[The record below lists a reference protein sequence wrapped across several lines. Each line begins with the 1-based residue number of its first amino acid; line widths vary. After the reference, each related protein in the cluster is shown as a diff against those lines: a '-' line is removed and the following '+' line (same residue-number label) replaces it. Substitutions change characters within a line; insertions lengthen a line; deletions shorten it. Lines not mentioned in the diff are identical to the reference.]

1 MFGVPLNRRVRLPN
15 QMPHLSH
22 NAKAELSGM
31 ELPLRSR
38 GPGAAVSNSTWR
50 GAPTI
55 KLGVAGR
62 RSTRETF
69 CVNRQRSR
77 EHKVPRSRAS
87 PAGPL
92 RGGALA
98 VASADLLNR
107 GVRLCR
113 CGGGKIPTAPD
124 LLRPSPFRAEEQ
136 ICAGAWG
143 LRWLRERWACGNL
156 TTGWSGP

>member
-1 MFGVPLNRRVRLPN
+1 MFGVPLNRSVRLPI
-15 QMPHLSH
+15 QVPHFIGTANVGLSV
-22 NAKAELSGM
+22 M

-38 GPGAAVSNSTWR
+38 GPGAAVSNSTR
-50 GAPTI
+50 RAALAI
-55 KLGVAGR
+55 KLSVAGR
-62 RSTRETF
+62 RSSRETR
-69 CVNRQRSR
+69 CVNPQRSG

-98 VASADLLNR
+98 VASADSLNR

-113 CGGGKIPTAPD
+113 CGGGKMPRAPD
-124 LLRPSPFRAEEQ
+124 LLRPPPFRAVGE
-136 ICAGAWG
+136 IYARAWG
-143 LRWLRERWACGNL
+143 LRWLWGRWAYGNL